1 MKEGKSM
8 ADAAKVCKAKIKKDL
23 DLDVPEE
30 ISGEK
35 PGDGSGEDLSG
46 QRPSEGVDLADAEKV
61 YDKYLQAGKLV
72 PAQKEAFIK
81 LYCSRKVLELG
92 DNKVEFTKTFEQ
104 FMDSQLKIVNFEE
117 NGTQGDD
124 IEKQKE
130 KEKEKDNEGAMP
142 EDVKVFFGKMGL
154 SEDGI
159 EQSWKYTQELQKQ
172 EKEEKDSTIFN

>member
-1 MKEGKSM
+1 
-8 ADAAKVCKAKIKKDL
+8 
-23 DLDVPEE
+23 
-30 ISGEK
+30 
-35 PGDGSGEDLSG
+35 
-46 QRPSEGVDLADAEKV
+46 
-61 YDKYLQAGKLV
+61 V

-130 KEKEKDNEGAMP
+130 KGKEKYNEGVMP
-142 EDVKVFFGKMGL
+142 EEVKEFFGKMGL

-159 EQSWKYTQELQKQ
+159 EESCKFTKELQKQ